1 MTAPTLRAR
10 FKEATS
16 TAILD
21 AAEQVAAEG
30 GLPAASL
37 QTIAQSAGVAVG
49 TIYNHFEDR
58 DALFAALFARRRAE
72 LLATLDTSMKTDA
85 SFAAQLDAFVRTV
98 FTYFDARRTFLRLAL
113 ESENFR
119 PPPVRK
125 PDGRT
130 EPAMQQ
136 LLLRAERVVRAGVR
150 EKRLR
155 SEAADLAA
163 LVLVSIVK
171 AVLHARLHGPKTFVG
186 ETEGVIS
193 LFLQGAGK

>member
-1 MTAPTLRAR
+1 MNAPTLRER
-10 FKEATS
+10 FREATS

-21 AAEQVAAEG
+21 AAEEVAAVG
-30 GLPAASL
+30 GMPAASL

-58 DALFAALFARRRAE
+58 EALFAALFARRRAE
-72 LLATLDTSMKTDA
+72 LLATLDTSMKNEA
-85 SFAAQLDAFVRTV
+85 GFEAQLDAFVRTV

-113 ESENFR
+113 ESESFR
-119 PPPVRK
+119 PPVRK

-155 SEAADLAA
+155 TEAADLGAI
-163 LVLVSIVK
+163 VLVAIVK
-171 AVLHARLHGPKTFVG
+171 GVLHARLHGPKTFVE
-186 ETEGVIS
+186 ETERVLS

>member
-21 AAEQVAAEG
+21 AAEQVAADE

-37 QTIAQSAGVAVG
+37 QTIAQRAGVAVG

-72 LLATLDTSMKTDA
+72 LLATLDAAVKPNVA
-85 SFAAQLDAFVRTV
+85 FAAQLDAFVRTV
-98 FTYFDARRTFLRLAL
+98 FTYFDGRRTFLRLAL
-113 ESENFR
+113 ESENVR
-119 PPPVRK
+119 PPVRK

-130 EPAMQQ
+130 EPAMHQ
-136 LLLRAERVVRAGVR
+136 LQLRADRVVRVGVR

-155 SEAADLAA
+155 PEAADLGAI
-163 LVLVSIVK
+163 VLVSIVK
-171 AVLHARLHGPKTFVG
+171 GVLHARVHGPKTFVE

-193 LFLQGAGK
+193 LFLEGAGR